1 MRTNKPPGL
10 LSPAGLTK
18 LVAHAAMGV
27 AMGLLF
33 ALALILIHP
42 SGIVFLY
49 GDGVNADG
57 IVAMGALVLSFAIGT
72 TLTGAIF
79 MMTEEDKS

>member
-33 ALALILIHP
+33 ALALILVHP

-49 GDGVNADG
+49 GDGANADG

>member
-42 SGIVFLY
+42 SGIVFLM
-49 GDGVNADG
+49 AT
-57 IVAMGALVLSFAIGT
+57 AQTRTALWQWVLSCCR
-72 TLTGAIF
+72 LPS
-79 MMTEEDKS
+79 ERH